1 MVPPKFPHGA
11 ARMDTFVPV
20 TGHPVAAY
28 NEMLQPRRS
37 RANFA
42 LSAMVC
48 FQPAAN
54 LSVMALQRATFP
66 VLSVLIPYIITV

>member
-1 MVPPKFPHGA
+1 
-11 ARMDTFVPV
+11 MDTLAPV
-20 TGHPVAAY
+20 TGRPVAAY
-28 NEMLQPRRS
+28 NAQLQPRRS

-54 LSVMALQRATFP
+54 LSVMALQGATFP
-66 VLSVLIPYIITV
+66 VLSVLIPYMITV